1 MLNFFLLRGYRVSVL
16 PSTPTI
22 CPEICFA
29 LLELR
34 KHINSAISSG
44 LTKHCIDVPIL
55 YILREMFDVLLK
67 CGYAVTAL
75 MLDPQDE
82 TEADTES
89 FENVIEML
97 LEAVQK
103 NSAHAALLS
112 SLPERLWLQRMH
124 LS

>member
-1 MLNFFLLRGYRVSVL
+1 
-16 PSTPTI
+16 
-22 CPEICFA
+22 
-29 LLELR
+29 
-34 KHINSAISSG
+34 
-44 LTKHCIDVPIL
+44 
-55 YILREMFDVLLK
+55 MFDVLLK
-67 CGYAVTAL
+67 CGYAVTVL
-75 MLDPQDE
+75 MPDPQDE

>member
-1 MLNFFLLRGYRVSVL
+1 M
-16 PSTPTI
+16 
-22 CPEICFA
+22 
-29 LLELR
+29 
-34 KHINSAISSG
+34 
-44 LTKHCIDVPIL
+44 PIL

-89 FENVIEML
+89 FDNVIEML

-112 SLPERLWLQRMH
+112 SLPERVWLQWMH

>member
-1 MLNFFLLRGYRVSVL
+1 MSMVSDTAKGFDLDFSVIPEDKLDALKATVGQRVKLGNPLDFQTATWFDYS
-16 PSTPTI
+16 
-22 CPEICFA
+22 
-29 LLELR
+29 
-34 KHINSAISSG
+34 K
-44 LTKHCIDVPIL
+44 
-55 YILREMFDVLLK
+55 LREMFDVLLK
-67 CGYAVTAL
+67 CSYAVTVL

-89 FENVIEML
+89 FDNVIEIL

-112 SLPERLWLQRMH
+112 SLPERLWLQWMN

>member
-1 MLNFFLLRGYRVSVL
+1 MI
-16 PSTPTI
+16 P
-22 CPEICFA
+22 
-29 LLELR
+29 
-34 KHINSAISSG
+34 SG

-67 CGYAVTAL
+67 CGYAGTVL

-97 LEAVQK
+97 LEAVQT

-112 SLPERLWLQRMH
+112 SLSERLRLQ
-124 LS
+124 

>member
-1 MLNFFLLRGYRVSVL
+1 
-16 PSTPTI
+16 
-22 CPEICFA
+22 
-29 LLELR
+29 
-34 KHINSAISSG
+34 
-44 LTKHCIDVPIL
+44 
-55 YILREMFDVLLK
+55 MFDVLLK
-67 CGYAVTAL
+67 CGYAVTVL

-97 LEAVQK
+97 LKVVQK
-103 NSAHAALLS
+103 NSAHSALLS

>member
-1 MLNFFLLRGYRVSVL
+1 
-16 PSTPTI
+16 
-22 CPEICFA
+22 
-29 LLELR
+29 
-34 KHINSAISSG
+34 
-44 LTKHCIDVPIL
+44 
-55 YILREMFDVLLK
+55 MFDVLLK

-112 SLPERLWLQRMH
+112 SLPERVWLQWMH

>member
-1 MLNFFLLRGYRVSVL
+1 M
-16 PSTPTI
+16 
-22 CPEICFA
+22 
-29 LLELR
+29 
-34 KHINSAISSG
+34 
-44 LTKHCIDVPIL
+44 PIL
-55 YILREMFDVLLK
+55 YILLEMFDVLLK

-97 LEAVQK
+97 LEAVKK

-112 SLPERLWLQRMH
+112 SLPERVWLQWIH
-124 LS
+124 FS

>member
-1 MLNFFLLRGYRVSVL
+1 
-16 PSTPTI
+16 
-22 CPEICFA
+22 
-29 LLELR
+29 
-34 KHINSAISSG
+34 
-44 LTKHCIDVPIL
+44 
-55 YILREMFDVLLK
+55 MFDVLLN
-67 CGYAVTAL
+67 CGYAETVL

-103 NSAHAALLS
+103 TSAYAALLS
-112 SLPERLWLQRMH
+112 SLPERLWLQRLH